1 MGPAAR
7 VLAALAPLLL
17 LLLGAPLARGD
28 CGEPPEVQHT
38 QPPDLSGQKSFSVG
52 KSVTYKC
59 APGLVKMPGLPDSV
73 VCQQDGQ
80 WSELAVFCN
89 RSCDVPPRLLFAF
102 LRIRYSKQNY
112 FPAGST
118 VHYSCREG
126 YTKVMSDKLTCLPE
140 FVWSKPNEFCKKK
153 PCPNPGEIKN
163 GHINITTDM
172 LFGATILFSC
182 DTGYKLVGAA
192 SSYCTVMGNNVGWS
206 STPPECKEISCS
218 APPEV
223 HNGTIQEPQPLYVY
237 RQSVTYKCAEGFTLA
252 GDKSI
257 YCTVKDGEG
266 AWSGPPP
273 ECRDNSQIPK
283 VTPTVQKPTT
293 VKTPVTRPKP
303 TPPRSTSVHISAA
316 QTAATT
322 RATTRAH
329 ATSATKRRGPPPS
342 GAGTTVFA
350 GRITFAVKS
359 VECGSHECS
368 RVRPSHL
375 TDPRDSLSVV
385 VNCIVC
391 TCRVLLTVLPIF
403 PPSRSRCR
411 YYNNWYPNSS
421 QNLLEVWKIRVS

>member
-273 ECRDNSQIPK
+273 ECR
-283 VTPTVQKPTT
+283 
-293 VKTPVTRPKP
+293 
-303 TPPRSTSVHISAA
+303 AA

-342 GAGTTVFA
+342 GAGTTVFGKFGSPA
-350 GRITFAVKS
+350 VRRHCQHCEMSDPFSWRRILSFRCLRSTVKMQ
-359 VECGSHECS
+359 CL
-368 RVRPSHL
+368 RVPWRRP
-375 TDPRDSLSVV
+375 
-385 VNCIVC
+385 VNTVYQ
-391 TCRVLLTVLPIF
+391 RVLWTPLRSCYVPKNSQPCSCSKVVLGQLQIVWPI
-403 PPSRSRCR
+403 SHV
-411 YYNNWYPNSS
+411 
-421 QNLLEVWKIRVS
+421 LLRASCCHA

>member
-1 MGPAAR
+1 MVYR
-7 VLAALAPLLL
+7 TVV
-17 LLLGAPLARGD
+17 GD

-342 GAGTTVFA
+342 DLPWLLLSALLAPSYCPRRIPGCVCLAAPLDLSAMFKVQSTQGGPAGPTPCAFSAGKNCPFSGRLLFRGGTVQA
-350 GRITFAVKS
+350 RQYLIVALRQLVKF
-359 VECGSHECS
+359 V
-368 RVRPSHL
+368 
-375 TDPRDSLSVV
+375 
-385 VNCIVC
+385 
-391 TCRVLLTVLPIF
+391 VLLST
-403 PPSRSRCR
+403 
-411 YYNNWYPNSS
+411 
-421 QNLLEVWKIRVS
+421 